1 MHVERSQNRE
11 QTMTRLL
18 VGAARFPFT
27 LAAVSFPVILTTLV
41 FGNML
46 MAAKLLSP
54 DGLLVSPAGG
64 NPGSILALVWFA
76 GNAIVAVWLACRL
89 VTALCGQVQ
98 EWIAAISASMRWR

>member
-1 MHVERSQNRE
+1 
-11 QTMTRLL
+11 MTRLL

-27 LAAVSFPVILTTLV
+27 FAAVSFPVILTTLV

-76 GNAIVAVWLACRL
+76 GNAIVAVLLTHRL
-89 VTALCGQVQ
+89 VTTVIGQIQ
-98 EWIAAISASMRWR
+98 EMIASAISASVGYK